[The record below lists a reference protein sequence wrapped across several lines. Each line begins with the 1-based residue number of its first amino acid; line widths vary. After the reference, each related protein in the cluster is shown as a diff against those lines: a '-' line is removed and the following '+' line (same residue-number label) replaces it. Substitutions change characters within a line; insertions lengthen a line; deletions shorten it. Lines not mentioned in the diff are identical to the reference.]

1 MRVTNSMLAAQV
13 QRNISQGLST
23 MQKLQMR
30 MASGKSILEASD
42 DPVGASMAVGLRA
55 AVAAREQFQLN
66 GASARDSLSALE
78 DALNGIQTNLGGVR
92 TTALTGANDSQ
103 GADQRSILADQVNQ
117 SLEEL
122 CDLSKSQY
130 NGDYLFGGT
139 ETQSAPYVV
148 TANGA
153 RPATLT
159 GFNAVTNPAVAL
171 DTAGLPNPVTSG
183 SFTVT
188 IYDAA
193 GTVTA
198 TRTVPVTAGVT
209 SLNDLVTA
217 LTALPSI
224 GLTATVGADNRL
236 TLVAPA
242 GGSFTLSND
251 TSGTVAALGLNG
263 FKPGEIGSVSVNPRG
278 ISGQRFR
285 EIQEG
290 VTLQTNVTGP
300 EVFTQ
305 SADLFQTLITL
316 RDALRANN
324 TGAISTSLTTLDT
337 GISQVSTALG
347 AAGSRIQRI
356 DSLKEI
362 LANDL
367 TRMKGLLS
375 RVEDDD
381 YASTLLEF
389 QRQQQLF
396 QAALNASAKLI
407 QPSLLDFLS

>member
-1 MRVTNSMLAAQV
+1 MRVTNSMLAALV

-30 MASGKSILEASD
+30 MASGKAILEASD
-42 DPVGASMAVGLRA
+42 DPVGASIAVGLRA
-55 AVAAREQFQLN
+55 AVAAREQFQKN
-66 GASARDSLSALE
+66 GDSARDNLSALE
-78 DALNGIQTNLGGVR
+78 DALNSIQTDLEGAH
-92 TTALTGANDSQ
+92 TTALTGASDTE
-103 GADQRSILADQVNQ
+103 GADQRAILADQVNQ

-130 NGDYLFGGT
+130 GGDYLFGGT

-148 TANGA
+148 TTNGA
-153 RPATLT
+153 RPASLT

-171 DTAGLPNPVTSG
+171 DTAKLPNPVTGG
-183 SFTVT
+183 SFTVS

-193 GTVTA
+193 GAMTSTGSVTVTA
-198 TRTVPVTAGVT
+198 GTTTLNTVA
-209 SLNDLVTA
+209 TA
-217 LTALPSI
+217 LTGL

-236 TLVAPA
+236 TLAAPA
-242 GGSFTLSND
+242 GGSFTLTND

-263 FKPGEIGSVSVNPRG
+263 FKTGEIGSVSANPRG

-305 SADLFQTLITL
+305 SVDLFQTLITL

-324 TGAISTSLTTLDT
+324 TGAISSSLKTLDT
-337 GISQVSTALG
+337 GIGQVSAALG
-347 AAGSRIQRI
+347 SVGSRIKRI
-356 DSLKEI
+356 DGVKEI
-362 LANDL
+362 SANDL
-367 TRMKGLLS
+367 TRIKGLLS
-375 RVEDDD
+375 RTEDDD

-389 QRQQQLF
+389 QRQQQLY